1 MLAAG
6 GADAAVSLVVF
17 RVVLV
22 RCVAAAGVWADG
34 AVAGVEARRRA
45 VALNAAVLV
54 AGVVAER
61 LVAMS
66 VLR

>member
-17 RVVLV
+17 RVVPV
-22 RCVAAAGVWADG
+22 RWVAAAGVWADFV
-34 AVAGVEARRRA
+34 VAGVEVRRRA

-66 VLR
+66 VLG